1 MLKTIPV
8 FETSLEVIRHT
19 TLLSVSVMSVYYT
32 ERKPKNK
39 KQGRPGNDASLGVC
53 FSTCMAFHRT
63 VCSGILLKRHP
74 IFVYFLMCNVLLS
87 QSELEVLTRKPV
99 CFVIFGK
106 PVSEDGHH
114 VCSLCFLI
122 FINQFLYPGSWE
134 DHLSKT
140 PSSSVEMPAG
150 GW

>member
-8 FETSLEVIRHT
+8 FKTSLEVIRHT
-19 TLLSVSVMSVYYT
+19 TLLSVSVMSVYFLNT
-32 ERKPKNK
+32 NRRTKN
-39 KQGRPGNDASLGVC
+39 GRPGNEASLGVC
-53 FSTCMAFHRT
+53 FSTCMAFHCT
-63 VCSGILLKRHP
+63 ACSGILLKRHP

-140 PSSSVEMPAG
+140 SSSSVEMSAG